1 MTIDKAVITAAGP
14 SQRALPL
21 QHLIDRDG
29 QDRTVLAILV
39 EEAAKAGMKEVA
51 VIVHPGDESACA
63 AAAKGAPVKLHFIPQ
78 AGGPGYARAIWSAR
92 DFTGSGPFLHL
103 VGDHLYVGS
112 EHGACA
118 ARLVEVATREHCAVS
133 AVQATHESLL
143 PNYGAVGG
151 QPVASHTDLYAV
163 DHVIEKPTPTLA
175 ERSLIVPGLRT
186 GQYLCFFGMHVLT
199 PALMA
204 ILDSLLA
211 PNPVPSPSFS
221 SALEVLA
228 SRERYLAL
236 LMDARRYDLGVNY
249 GLFMAQAALALNGR
263 DRDEVL
269 TRLVQ
274 LLATG
279 PAQKV
284 SPRKVNL

>member
-14 SQRALPL
+14 SQRTLPL

-39 EEAAKAGMKEVA
+39 EEASKAGMKEVA

-63 AAAKGAPVKLHFIPQ
+63 SAAEGASVKLHFIPQ
-78 AGGPGYARAIWSAR
+78 TAGPGYARAIWSAR
-92 DFTGSGPFLHL
+92 DFTGADPFLHL

-112 EHGACA
+112 EPGACA
-118 ARLVEVATREHCAVS
+118 ARLIEVASRERCAVS

-151 QPVASHTDLYAV
+151 QPLAGHTDLYSV
-163 DHVIEKPTPTLA
+163 DRVTEKPTPTLA

-199 PALMA
+199 PTIMDV
-204 ILDSLLA
+204 LDSLLA
-211 PNPVPSPSFS
+211 SDPIPPPSIS
-221 SALEVLA
+221 SALETLA
-228 SRERYLAL
+228 ARERLLAL

-274 LLATG
+274 LLAAS
-279 PAQKV
+279 PA
-284 SPRKVNL
+284 RKVNL

>member
-21 QHLIDRDG
+21 QRLIDRDG

-39 EEAAKAGMKEVA
+39 EEAAKAGMKQVA
-51 VIVHPGDESACA
+51 VVVHPGDESACA
-63 AAAKGAPVKLHFIPQ
+63 SAAEGASVKLHFIPQ
-78 AGGPGYARAIWSAR
+78 AGGAGYARAIWSAR
-92 DFTGSGPFLHL
+92 DFTGSDPFLHL

-112 EHGACA
+112 EPGACA
-118 ARLVEVATREHCAVS
+118 ARLVEAATRERCSVS

-151 QPVASHTDLYAV
+151 QPLTGHTDLYTV
-163 DHVIEKPTPTLA
+163 DSVIEKPTPTLA
-175 ERSLIVPGLRT
+175 ERSLVVPGLRT

-199 PALMA
+199 PTLMDV
-204 ILDSLLA
+204 LDSILA
-211 PNPVPSPSFS
+211 AGSTPPPSFS
-221 SALEVLA
+221 SALQALA

-274 LLATG
+274 LLAAS
-279 PAQKV
+279 PARKV
-284 SPRKVNL
+284 SL

>member
-14 SQRALPL
+14 TQRTLPL

-29 QDRTVLAILV
+29 QERTVLAILV
-39 EEAAKAGMKEVA
+39 EEAAKAGMKQVA
-51 VIVHPGDESACA
+51 VVVHPGDESACA
-63 AAAKGAPVKLHFIPQ
+63 SAAEGASVKLHFIPQ
-78 AGGPGYARAIWSAR
+78 AGGPGYARAVWSAR
-92 DFTGSGPFLHL
+92 NFTGSDPFLHL

-112 EHGACA
+112 EPGACA
-118 ARLVEVATREHCAVS
+118 ARLVEVASRERCAVS

-151 QPVASHTDLYAV
+151 QPLTGHTDLYTV
-163 DHVIEKPTPTLA
+163 DSVIEKPTPTLA

-199 PALMA
+199 PAVMD

-211 PNPVPSPSFS
+211 ADPIPPPSFS
-221 SALEVLA
+221 SALQTLA
-228 SRERYLAL
+228 SRQRCLAL

-249 GLFMAQAALALNGR
+249 GLFMAQAALTLNGR
-263 DRDEVL
+263 DRDELL

-274 LLATG
+274 LLAAS
-279 PAQKV
+279 PA
-284 SPRKVNL
+284 RKVTL

>member
-1 MTIDKAVITAAGP
+1 MTIEKAVITAAGP
-14 SQRALPL
+14 TQRTLPL

-39 EEAAKAGMKEVA
+39 EEAVKAGMKEVA
-51 VIVHPGDESACA
+51 VVVHPGDESACA
-63 AAAKGAPVKLHFIPQ
+63 SAAEGTPVKLHFIPQ
-78 AGGPGYARAIWSAR
+78 SGGPGYARAIWSAR
-92 DFTGSGPFLHL
+92 PFTGADPFLHL

-112 EHGACA
+112 EPGACA
-118 ARLVEVATREHCAVS
+118 ARLVEVASRERCSVS

-151 QPVASHTDLYAV
+151 QPVAGHTDLYSIDRV
-163 DHVIEKPTPTLA
+163 TEKPTPTFA
-175 ERSLIVPGLRT
+175 ERSLVVPGLRT

-199 PALMA
+199 PAVMA
-204 ILDSLLA
+204 ILDTLLA
-211 PNPVPSPSFS
+211 AGPIPPPSFS
-221 SALEVLA
+221 AALEILA
-228 SRERYLAL
+228 SRERFLAL

-274 LLATG
+274 LLAAS
-279 PAQKV
+279 PA
-284 SPRKVNL
+284 RKVNL